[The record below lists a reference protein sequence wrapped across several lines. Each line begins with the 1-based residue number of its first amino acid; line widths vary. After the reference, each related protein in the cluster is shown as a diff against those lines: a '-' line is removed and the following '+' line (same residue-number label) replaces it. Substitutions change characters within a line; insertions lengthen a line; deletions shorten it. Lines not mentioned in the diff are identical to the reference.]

1 MSVESLSDRVQ
12 PDNNPNDNRN
22 VSKPMDKITPENKS
36 HDNGSV
42 SEPMDKLTPENKSND
57 NGCVS
62 VPTDKVQ
69 PKNKSNDSGTL
80 SEPMDKVQCQ
90 NKSDD
95 SGSVSVQKDTI
106 QNDDIQVKVKV
117 TDNTNAE
124 QESDG
129 TDELFD
135 DPPLDI
141 FEYNLETEEH
151 EWKHYVS
158 DSEESNDTIWS

>member
-1 MSVESLSDRVQ
+1 MCIHANGQVQ
-12 PDNNPNDNRN
+12 
-22 VSKPMDKITPENKS
+22 S
-36 HDNGSV
+36 
-42 SEPMDKLTPENKSND
+42 ENKSND
-57 NGCVS
+57 C
-62 VPTDKVQ
+62 
-69 PKNKSNDSGTL
+69 GTV

-95 SGSVSVQKDTI
+95 SGSVSLPKDTI

-117 TDNTNAE
+117 TDDANAE

-141 FEYNLETEEH
+141 FEYDLESEEH

-158 DSEESNDTIWS
+158 DSEESSDTISYNPKNENWHDDISTLDVSEIAFNQQSLMHDKN